1 MSMDAALTTNI
12 VASTLMV
19 LTYTYFYIQ
28 YKHSYLAKWLAA
40 WIIHEVRIIFLENA
54 FINQSSVFLGMMYG
68 VLVFAHCLL
77 LTAGTMELAGKKLS
91 AIWLAGCILVL
102 IFSVIGK
109 LIGLPTV
116 AYLLPGAIYIAFAY
130 ANAGR
135 VVSQINI
142 KGLGI
147 RLTAGGFFLLGIH
160 AFDMPFL
167 FQLDWFAPWGY
178 LLDALLRSTVAIG
191 IVLIYFEKTRVE
203 LAEKEKY
210 YRLLADNAT
219 DVIYRY
225 QLIRPVGFEYI
236 SPSIKILTGYGSTE
250 IKTLRDIMRII
261 YPADRKN
268 FKKLIKSPISLND
281 FGILRVVHKNGDILW
296 VEPKQTVITDSNGQ
310 LLAVEGIM
318 RDITKRVLL
327 EQDVARL
334 DRLNIVGQMA
344 ANLAH
349 EVRNPLTT
357 VRGYLQLFGNK
368 NEFQRYKEQFT
379 LLLDELDRTNQIITE
394 YLALSKNK
402 SLDMKKCNLNE
413 IILTIHPLIQADAVS
428 FNIETVLELGNIPN
442 LHLDDKEIKQLILN
456 FTRNAIESMP
466 LGGKLTITT
475 TNDSKET
482 ILSVADQGTGI
493 PQQVLENLGKPFF
506 TTKATGT
513 GLGMAICYRI
523 AHRHN
528 AKLDIDTGPAGTT
541 INIRFKN
548 NN

>member
-12 VASTLMV
+12 IASTLMV
-19 LTYTYFYIQ
+19 LTYTYLYIQ
-28 YKHSYLAKWLAA
+28 YKHSYLAKWLTA
-40 WIIHEVRIIFLENA
+40 WIIHAVRIIFLEQA
-54 FINQSSVFLGMMYG
+54 FIDQSSIFAGITYG
-68 VLVFAHCLL
+68 ILVFAHCLL
-77 LTAGTMELAGKKLS
+77 LTAGTMELAGKKFS
-91 AIWLAGCILVL
+91 VIWLSGCIFVL
-102 IFSVIGK
+102 FFSVIGR

-130 ANAGR
+130 ATTGR
-135 VVSQINI
+135 AVSQINI
-142 KGLGI
+142 NGLGI
-147 RLTAGGFFLLGIH
+147 WMTAGGFILLGIH
-160 AFDMPFL
+160 ALDMPFL
-167 FQLDWFAPWGY
+167 FQIKWFAPWGY
-178 LLDALLRSTVAIG
+178 LIDALLRSTVAIG
-191 IVLIYFEKTRVE
+191 IVFIYFEKVRVE

-225 QLIRPVGFEYI
+225 QLLRPVGFEYI
-236 SPSIKILTGYGSTE
+236 SPSVKKLTGYDSAE
-250 IKTLRDIMRII
+250 IKTLRDVVRII
-261 YPADRKN
+261 HPADRGN
-268 FKKLIKSPISLND
+268 FKKLIKSPINLSD
-281 FGILRVVHKNGDILW
+281 FATLRVIHKSGDILW
-296 VEPKQTVITDSNGQ
+296 VEPKQNIISDSAGQ
-310 LLAVEGIM
+310 LLAVEGIL

-368 NEFQRYKEQFT
+368 HEFQRYKEQFT

-402 SLDMKKCNLNE
+402 SIEMKKCNLNE

-428 FNIETVLELGNIPN
+428 FNIETILELGKIPN
-442 LHLDDKEIKQLILN
+442 LFLDDKEIKQLILN
-456 FTRNAIESMP
+456 FTRNAIEAMP
-466 LGGKLTITT
+466 LGGKLTIATT
-475 TNDSKET
+475 SNGEGT

-493 PQQVLENLGKPFF
+493 PQQVLENLGKPFL

-523 AHRHN
+523 THRHN

-548 NN
+548 N

>member
-12 VASTLMV
+12 IASTLMV
-19 LTYTYFYIQ
+19 LTYAYLYIQ
-28 YKHSYLAKWLAA
+28 YKHSYLVKWLTA
-40 WIIHEVRIIFLENA
+40 WIIHEVRIIFLEKA
-54 FINQSSVFLGMMYG
+54 FIDQSSLYLGIMYG

-77 LTAGTMELAGKKLS
+77 LTAGTMELAGKKFS
-91 AIWLAGCILVL
+91 VIWLSGCILVL
-102 IFSVIGK
+102 FFSVIGR
-109 LIGLPTV
+109 LMGLPTE

-130 ANAGR
+130 ASTAR
-135 VVSQINI
+135 AVSQINN
-142 KGLGI
+142 GLGVW
-147 RLTAGGFFLLGIH
+147 LTAGGFFLLGIH
-160 AFDMPFL
+160 ALDMPFL
-167 FQLDWFAPWGY
+167 FQIRWFAPWGY
-178 LLDALLRSTVAIG
+178 LMDALLRSTVAIG
-191 IVLIYFEKTRVE
+191 IVLIYFEKLRVE

-236 SPSIKILTGYGSTE
+236 SPSVKKLTGYDPAE
-250 IKTLRDIMRII
+250 IKTLRNVMRII
-261 YPADRKN
+261 HPADRGN
-268 FKKLIKSPISLND
+268 FKKLIKPPIGLND
-281 FGILRVVHKNGDILW
+281 FTTLRVVHKNGDILW
-296 VEPKQTVITDSNGQ
+296 VEPKQNVIANSDGQ
-310 LLAVEGIM
+310 PLAIEGIM

-368 NEFQRYKEQFT
+368 REFQHYKEQFT
-379 LLLDELDRTNQIITE
+379 LLLDELDRTNHIITE

-402 SLDMKKCNLNE
+402 SIEMKKCNLNE
-413 IILTIHPLIQADAVS
+413 IILTIHPLIKADAVS
-428 FNIETVLELGNIPN
+428 FNIETVLELGKIPN
-442 LHLDDKEIKQLILN
+442 LYLDDKEIKQLILN
-456 FTRNAIESMP
+456 FTRNAIEAMP
-466 LGGKLTITT
+466 SGGKLTITT
-475 TNDSKET
+475 TIDSKGT
-482 ILSVADQGTGI
+482 ILSVADQGPGI
-493 PQQVLENLGKPFF
+493 PQQVLENLGKPFL

-528 AKLDIDTGPAGTT
+528 AKLDINTGPAGTT
-541 INIRFKN
+541 INIRFETIN
-548 NN
+548 